1 MKSPIVSVNYTSNI
15 LLVYVQIKL
24 FYNIIKE
31 TE

>member
-1 MKSPIVSVNYTSNI
+1 MKSTIVCVNYTRNI